1 MRGRGGAV
9 VGLLIIIVGFILFP
23 ILLTAFDDL
32 DRTEVE
38 TSATVTTAGVT
49 TGNLTLN
56 SGLYN
61 ANLDNVIE
69 ISSSDTD
76 DDPAPN
82 SYNSST
88 DALEVS
94 GLQQSTSRT
103 LTVSYYT
110 ERDTGYIS
118 TLLPIVPFIIFLLFL
133 GAGCGIM
140 YKSLK

>member
-1 MRGRGGAV
+1 MRGGAI

-23 ILLTAFDDL
+23 ILLTAFDNL
-32 DRTEVE
+32 DRTEIE

-49 TGNLTLN
+49 VGDITLN

-61 ANLDNVIE
+61 DNLDSVVE
-69 ISSSDTD
+69 ISSTDSDDT
-76 DDPAPN
+76 PAPS
-82 SYNSST
+82 SYNSTT
-88 DALEVS
+88 DVLKVS

-118 TLLPIVPFIIFLLFL
+118 TLLPITPFIIFLLFL
-133 GAGCGIM
+133 GAGGGIM
-140 YKSLK
+140 YKSWRG